1 MKLRKDRGT
10 GKLMDMKSAGQR
22 GIEKPWAL
30 SLLPRLAVTNVT
42 YWRSCRA
49 TPQTVLHVLGA
60 VAALA
65 LSFARVQLQTAEPV
79 AEPKL
84 KTNRELQSIVRALD
98 VHTLGKLVFRAAD
111 AAM

>member
-1 MKLRKDRGT
+1 MLD
-10 GKLMDMKSAGQR
+10 R

-30 SLLPRLAVTNVT
+30 SLLPRLAVTNIT
-42 YWRSCRA
+42 YWRRSCRA

-79 AEPKL
+79 VEPKP
-84 KTNRELQSIVRALD
+84 KPNRATERRLALD